1 VDRGNS
7 DAETALHGP
16 FQDVL
21 DDPGLSKT
29 SRERP
34 DMWMMSPV
42 PNTRL
47 QAAMDAASLTIEQ
60 IAAQVDVD
68 PKTVERWVNADGR
81 TPHRTTRQ
89 RVAALLRVEANHL
102 WPTNGRQS
110 IAPLDDVAE
119 LVHLYPSRS
128 SAPFS
133 LWTEL
138 IHGVREAMDV
148 LVFSGQFLVEQH
160 NMLPVVRT
168 KAAEGVRF
176 RFVVGNHTSPAVIQ
190 RAEEEGTTGGLEGR
204 IQMMRRY
211 LQDVAGLPGVEV
223 RTHGTILYNSI
234 YRFDDQALI
243 NGHAFGSL
251 AGQNPMLHIRRTD
264 GGSLW
269 EHYMRSYERVWE
281 IADPEPAGR

>member
-1 VDRGNS
+1 
-7 DAETALHGP
+7 
-16 FQDVL
+16 
-21 DDPGLSKT
+21 
-29 SRERP
+29 
-34 DMWMMSPV
+34 M
-42 PNTRL
+42 PNIRL

-89 RVAALLRVEANHL
+89 RVAALLRVEETHL
-102 WPTNGRQS
+102 WPANPRQPSAPTNG
-110 IAPLDDVAE
+110 VAE
-119 LVHLYPSRS
+119 LIHLYPSRS
-128 SAPFS
+128 AVPFA

-138 IHGVREAMDV
+138 IHEVREAMDV

-160 NMLPVVRT
+160 NILPVVRA

-176 RFVVGNHTSPAVIQ
+176 RFVVGDHTSPAVIQ

-251 AGQNPMLHIRRTD
+251 AGQNPMLHIRRLD

-269 EHYMRSYERVWE
+269 EHYMRSFERVWE
-281 IADPEPAGR
+281 IADPEPPGR